1 MSRHVAAESAAAP
14 RLSFLGAARTVTGS
28 CYLLDYA
35 GGQVLIDCGLFQGSK
50 SLKALNYGAFSFD
63 PAQLAAVLVTHAH
76 IDHSGLLPKLVRDG
90 YAGRILTT
98 VGSRDLLTYMLPDSG
113 YIQESEVTQLNRRR
127 RQRGEAPVVPIYTR
141 AIAEATLD
149 QIDAMPFGEWIEPA
163 AGLRARFWNASHIL
177 GAASIELEIA
187 GKLGEEA
194 VRILFS
200 GDLGGT
206 ESMLH
211 QPPDGPVGL
220 DYVVVE
226 STYGNRDR
234 PRLTIKQRRETLA
247 EEVSTALA
255 AGGNLIIP
263 VFAVERTQELLL
275 DLGRLFATRRL
286 AASPVFLDSPLAIRA
301 TEVFRNHAGE
311 LGEAAAIADPFGGKI
326 FHFTEDVEDS
336 KKLNLIR
343 SGAIIM
349 AASGMCD
356 AGRIRQH
363 LKNNLWRS
371 EATVLLVGYQA
382 PGTLGHLLLSGVPA
396 VRIQGEEVRV
406 RARIRHLE
414 TYSAHADRSDLLRW
428 VASRMP
434 IRSAVLATHGEPES
448 IAGLQTALRE
458 HLTDP
463 PPILAPPL
471 DSYLMLDRAA
481 PVLQQGAARLAEEG
495 AARRDWH
502 NDYASFL
509 LDLGE
514 RLRSAPDEAMRR
526 ILLNRLSEALR
537 RPT

>member
-1 MSRHVAAESAAAP
+1 MTGRTAIGGAAP
-14 RLSFLGAARTVTGS
+14 RVSFLGAARTVTGS

-50 SLKALNYGAFSFD
+50 SLKALNYDAFPFD
-63 PAQLAAVLVTHAH
+63 PAELGAVLVTHAH

-90 YAGRILTT
+90 YRGRILTT

-113 YIQESEVTQLNRRR
+113 YIQESEVVQLNRRR
-127 RQRGEAPVVPIYTR
+127 RQRGEAAVVPIYTR
-141 AIAEATLD
+141 AIAEATLG
-149 QIDAMPFGEWIEPA
+149 QIDAVPFGEWLAPV
-163 AGLRARFWNASHIL
+163 AGLRARFWNAGHIL

-187 GKLGEEA
+187 GKPGDDP
-194 VRILFS
+194 VRMMFS

-206 ESMLH
+206 DSSLH
-211 QPPDGPVGL
+211 QPPDGPTGL

-226 STYGNRDR
+226 STYGNRDH
-234 PRLTIKQRRETLA
+234 PQLTSEQRRENLA
-247 EEVSTALA
+247 EEISTALA

-275 DLGRLFATRRL
+275 DLGRLFATGRL
-286 AASPVFLDSPLAIRA
+286 PRSPVFLDSPLAIRA
-301 TEVFRNHAGE
+301 TEVFGDHAGE
-311 LGEAAAIADPFGGKI
+311 LGQAAAIADPFGGKI

-356 AGRIRQH
+356 AGRIRHH

-382 PGTLGHLLLSGVPA
+382 PGTLGQLLLSGVPA

-414 TYSAHADRSDLLRW
+414 TYSAHADRSELLRW
-428 VASRMP
+428 VTSRMP
-434 IRSAVLATHGEPES
+434 IRSAILVTHGEPES
-448 IAGLQTALRE
+448 IAGLQAMLRE
-458 HLTDP
+458 HLSDP

-471 DSYLMLDRAA
+471 DSYLALDRAA
-481 PVLQQGAARLAEEG
+481 PVLQQSGARLLEEG
-495 AARRDWH
+495 VARHDWH

-514 RLRSAPDEAMRR
+514 RLRSAPNEATRR
-526 ILLNRLSEALR
+526 TLLHRLSEALR
-537 RPT
+537 LPA

>member
-1 MSRHVAAESAAAP
+1 VAQAP

-28 CYLLDYA
+28 CYLLEHA
-35 GGQVLIDCGLFQGSK
+35 GTQILIDCGLFQGSK

-63 PAQLAAVLVTHAH
+63 PSQLDAVLVTHAH

-90 YAGRILTT
+90 YRGRILTT
-98 VGSRDLLTYMLPDSG
+98 TGSRDLLTYMLPDSG
-113 YIQESEVTQLNRRR
+113 YIQESEVEQLNRRR

-141 AIAEATLD
+141 AVAEATLD
-149 QIDAMPFGEWIEPA
+149 QIDDVAFDEWIAPA
-163 AGLRARFWNASHIL
+163 AGLRARFWKAGHIL
-177 GAASIELEIA
+177 GASSIELEIA
-187 GKLGEEA
+187 GAPGDHP

-200 GDLGGT
+200 GDLGGVG
-206 ESMLH
+206 SAFH
-211 QPPDGPVGL
+211 QPPDAPTGL

-226 STYGNRDR
+226 ATYGDRDH
-234 PRLTIKQRRETLA
+234 PHLTLEQRRESLA
-247 EEVSTALA
+247 AEVSTALA

-286 AASPVFLDSPLAIRA
+286 PETPVFLDSPLAIRA
-301 TEVFRNHAGE
+301 TEVFRDHADE
-311 LGEAAAIADPFGGKI
+311 LGEAAAIVDPFGGRI
-326 FHFTEDVEDS
+326 FHFTEDVAES

-356 AGRIRQH
+356 AGRIRHH

-414 TYSAHADRSDLLRW
+414 TYSAHADRGELLHW
-428 VASRMP
+428 VTARMP
-434 IRSAVLATHGEPES
+434 VRSAILVTHGEPES
-448 IAGLQTALRE
+448 IAGLEASLRE
-458 HLTDP
+458 HLPNP

-471 DSYLMLDRAA
+471 DSYLTLDRAA
-481 PVLQQGAARLAEEG
+481 PILQRPVARLAEES

-514 RLRSAPDEAMRR
+514 RLRSTPNEATRR
-526 ILLNRLSEALR
+526 NLLNRLSEALG
-537 RPT
+537 